1 MKKLLATILALV
13 MALGLCTSAWAAEGV
28 WTGSGTEADPYMITT
43 EAELNKLATD
53 VNSGTVYSGKYF
65 KLGASI
71 TVTDWTPI
79 GQKGSGI
86 NKFAGTF
93 DGNGQTVTIN
103 GIKSDLNPD
112 FGGYAGFFGAVKD
125 ATIKNLTVAGTING
139 SDVAGVVA
147 RLDGA
152 SKVINCINKA
162 NVTGTSK
169 AAGITVKIDG
179 ANVVIDGC
187 TNDGEI
193 KCNTVN
199 GAAGIVV
206 YAQGANFT
214 INGCTNNGEIS
225 GPFVGGVVFN
235 VSDSGSGIVEN
246 CVNNGSVHSTN
257 AGQNIMTAGIVSVN
271 SKGHE
276 LKIVNCSNTGVIEGE
291 NCSAICYSEYTNDA
305 SAPNTNSGKIA
316 ATKSRSISESE
327 ATLDGNCA
335 LNLTVHPYAVLK
347 ISSGSYT
354 GSIENKG
361 SLTVNG
367 GTFSAGRNFYSSG
380 TLVINNGTF
389 ARGVSVQTGT
399 ATIND
404 GDFKTDVS
412 CAGDGKLTING
423 GKFAGEL
430 HASDTSTVNINGGE
444 FTFNTDTNEVIDIR
458 TATAKVTISN
468 GVFAQE
474 NTNRFCPN
482 NKNRLTVTGGTFV
495 SDAMVTALMGE
506 TINAP
511 QATVVDGQNNTMYAV
526 GSAAIAD
533 AANSG
538 KKVTITKGGEIN
550 GVNENVTVTV
560 DADGVKIN
568 GKDAARGEYTVPVT
582 PNPTPEQPPRYYY
595 NSTTTTDTKKD
606 EGKTSPKTF
615 DAGVGIYAVTAVLS
629 VTGMAWTAKKREN

>member
-79 GQKGSGI
+79 GQKGSD

-103 GIKSDLNPD
+103 SIKSGLDPD

-214 INGCTNNGEIS
+214 INGCTNNGKIS

-271 SKGHE
+271 SKGNE
-276 LKIVNCSNTGVIEGE
+276 LTIKDCRNEGKIEGSL
-291 NCSAICYSEYTNDA
+291 CSAISYNEFSNVS
-305 SAPNTNSGKIA
+305 SAPNTNSGEIA

-367 GTFSAGRNFYSSG
+367 GTFDANKNFINHNK
-380 TLVINNGTF
+380 LVINSGTF
-389 ARGVSVQTGT
+389 ERGVRTTEDGET
-399 ATIND
+399 TIN
-404 GDFKTDVS
+404 GGELETDVTTE
-412 CAGDGKLTING
+412 GGKLTIAGGIFGGEVHAKDG
-423 GKFAGEL
+423 GKVE
-430 HASDTSTVNINGGE
+430 IKGGK
-444 FTFNTDTNEVIDIR
+444 FTFNTTTNEVIDIQGD
-458 TATAKVTISN
+458 TSAVTISN
-468 GVFAQE
+468 GEFAQVSAA
-474 NTNRFCPN
+474 RFCPHN
-482 NKNRLTVTGGTFV
+482 ENQLTVTGGIFT
-495 SDAMVTALMGE
+495 SEEMVTKLMGDAV
-506 TINAP
+506 NGP
-511 QATVVDGQNNTMYAV
+511 CATVVDGQNTMYAV
-526 GSAAIAD
+526 GSAAIAS

-538 KKVTITKGGEIN
+538 KKVTVTKGGEITGIN
-550 GVNENVTVTV
+550 ANVKITV
-560 DADGVKIN
+560 ADGVGDVTVN
-568 GKDAARGEYTVPVT
+568 GEKVSSGEYTVPE
-582 PNPTPEQPPRYYY
+582 EQKPSNNYYY
-595 NSTTTTDTKKD
+595 YSPSTTTTDTTK
-606 EGKTSPKTF
+606 GSPKTF
-615 DAGVGIYAVTAVLS
+615 DAGIGVYAVTAVLS

>member
-13 MALGLCTSAWAAEGV
+13 LALGLCSVSWAAGL
-28 WTGSGTEADPYMITT
+28 TT
-43 EAELNKLATD
+43 ETDGVYHIKSGEELLAFAKM
-53 VNSGTVYSGKYF
+53 VNDDSKTFEGEKVVLDNDIDISTQGW
-65 KLGASI
+65 A
-71 TVTDWTPI
+71 PI
-79 GQKGSGI
+79 GERKTGGI
-86 NKFAGTF
+86 KFKGTF
-93 DGNGQTVTIN
+93 DGQNKTITLKITNCTDYGALFEAIEGATVQN
-103 GIKSDLNPD
+103 
-112 FGGYAGFFGAVKD
+112 V
-125 ATIKNLTVAGTING
+125 TVAGTVSG
-139 SDVAGVVA
+139 VSVAGVVGQA
-147 RLDGA
+147 GTG
-152 SKVINCINKA
+152 SKIINCTNKA
-162 NVTGTSK
+162 SVTGSSK
-169 AAGITVKIDG
+169 AAGVVVKIEG
-179 ANVVIDGC
+179 NGVEVIGC
-187 TNDGEI
+187 KNEGSIGGEAP
-193 KCNTVN
+193 N
-199 GAAGIVV
+199 GAAGIVT
-206 YAQGANFT
+206 YAESANF
-214 INGCTNNGEIS
+214 IVKNCTNSGSIS
-225 GPFVGGVVFN
+225 GKGA
-235 VSDSGSGIVEN
+235 SGIVYNVNDPGTGVVES
-246 CVNNGSVHSTN
+246 CVNTGAVKSTSDSN
-257 AGQNIMTAGIVSVN
+257 AAAGIVSVN
-271 SKGHE
+271 LKGSG

-305 SAPNTNSGKIA
+305 SAPNTNSGEIKA
-316 ATKSRSISESE
+316 AVSRTISEST
-327 ATLDGNCA
+327 AV
-335 LNLTVHPYAVLK
+335 LNGDMSIGLTIHPYAAVT
-347 ISSGSYT
+347 INSGNYS
-354 GSIENKG
+354 GSIESKG
-361 SLTVNG
+361 SLTVAG

-423 GKFAGEL
+423 GKFAGEI
-430 HASDTSTVNINGGE
+430 HADGTSAVNINGGE
-444 FTFNTDTNEVIDIR
+444 FAFNTDTNEVIDIK
-458 TATAKVTISN
+458 AGAKVTISN

-474 NTNRFCPN
+474 NTYRFCPN
-482 NKNRLTVTGGTFV
+482 NKDKLTVTGGTFV

-506 TINAP
+506 PINAP

-582 PNPTPEQPPRYYY
+582 PDPTPEQPPRYYY
-595 NSTTTTDTKKD
+595 NSTTTTTKD
-606 EGKTSPKTF
+606 GSKTSPKTF

>member
-13 MALGLCTSAWAAEGV
+13 MALGLCTSAWAEEGD
-28 WTGSGTEADPYMITT
+28 WTGSGTKADPFVITT
-43 EAELNKLATD
+43 ETGLKKLATD
-53 VNSGTVYSGKYF
+53 VNNGTVYSDTYF

-79 GQKGSGI
+79 GQKGSEI

-103 GIKSDLNPD
+103 GIKSDLGSD
-112 FGGYAGFFGAVKD
+112 FGGYAGFFGAVKG
-125 ATIKNLTVAGTING
+125 ATIKNLTVDGTING

-179 ANVVIDGC
+179 ANVVIDDC

-214 INGCTNNGEIS
+214 INGCTNKGNIS

-276 LKIVNCSNTGVIEGE
+276 LKIVNCSNTGEIEGE
-291 NCSAICYSEYTNDA
+291 NCSAICYNEYNTNDA

-354 GSIENKG
+354 GSIESKG
-361 SLTVNG
+361 SLTVDG
-367 GTFSAGRNFYSSG
+367 GTFIAGGNFYSSG

-389 ARGVSVQTGT
+389 ARGVSVQNGT

-423 GKFAGEL
+423 GKFAGEI
-430 HASDTSTVNINGGE
+430 HADGTSAVNINGGE

-474 NTNRFCPN
+474 KADRFCPN
-482 NKNRLTVTGGTFV
+482 NKSGLTVTGGTFV

-506 TINAP
+506 PINAP
-511 QATVVDGQNNTMYAV
+511 QATVVDENKPMIAV

-533 AANSG
+533 AANSD

-560 DADGVKIN
+560 NADGVKIN

-582 PNPTPEQPPRYYY
+582 PDPTPEQPPRYYY
-595 NSTTTTDTKKD
+595 NSTTTTGTKADGTK
-606 EGKTSPKTF
+606 GSPKTF

>member
-1 MKKLLATILALV
+1 MKKLLATILALM
-13 MALGLCTSAWAAEGV
+13 MALGVTTMAWAEED
-28 WTGSGTEADPYMITT
+28 WTGSGTEADPYVITT
-43 EAELNKLATD
+43 EAGLNKLATN
-53 VNSGTVYSGKYF
+53 VNNGELYSGKYF

-79 GQKGSGI
+79 GQKGSET

-103 GIKSDLNPD
+103 GIKSDLD
-112 FGGYAGFFGAVKD
+112 SAFGGYAGFFGAVKD

-179 ANVVIDGC
+179 ANVVIDDC

-214 INGCTNNGEIS
+214 INGCTNNGKIS

-235 VSDSGSGIVEN
+235 VSDSGSGIVKN

-305 SAPNTNSGKIA
+305 SAPNTNSGEIK
-316 ATKSRSISESE
+316 ATVSRTISEST
-327 ATLDGNCA
+327 AV
-335 LNLTVHPYAVLK
+335 LNGDMRIGLTIHPYAAVT
-347 ISSGSYT
+347 INSGNYS
-354 GSIENKG
+354 GSIESKG
-361 SLTVNG
+361 SLTVAG
-367 GTFSAGRNFYSSG
+367 GTFINGGNFYSSG

-423 GKFAGEL
+423 GKFAGEI
-430 HASDTSTVNINGGE
+430 HADGKSTVNINGGE

-474 NTNRFCPN
+474 NANRFCPN
-482 NKNRLTVTGGTFV
+482 NKDRLTVTGGTFV

-511 QATVVDGQNNTMYAV
+511 QATVVDGNKTMIAV
-526 GSAAIAD
+526 GSAAIAS

-538 KKVTITKGGEIN
+538 KKVTVTKGGEITGIN
-550 GVNENVTVTV
+550 ANVKITV
-560 DADGVKIN
+560 ADGVGDVTVN
-568 GKDAARGEYTVPVT
+568 GKKVSSGEYTVPE
-582 PNPTPEQPPRYYY
+582 EQKPSNNYYY
-595 NSTTTTDTKKD
+595 YSPSTTTTDTTK
-606 EGKTSPKTF
+606 GSPKTF
-615 DAGVGIYAVTAVLS
+615 DAGIGVYAVTAVLS
-629 VTGMAWTAKKREN
+629 VTGMAWTAKKRED

>member
-1 MKKLLATILALV
+1 MALALV
-13 MALGLCTSAWAAEGV
+13 MALGVTTLSWADTLTESADGKYHISDAAELKEFATMVNNGNTFEGKTV
-28 WTGSGTEADPYMITT
+28 VLDGDIDLAD
-43 EAELNKLATD
+43 EE
-53 VNSGTVYSGKYF
+53 
-65 KLGASI
+65 
-71 TVTDWTPI
+71 WTPI
-79 GQKGSGI
+79 GNRRDDTKQFKGV
-86 NKFAGTF
+86 F
-93 DGNGQTVTIN
+93 DGQNHTVKKMKITN
-103 GIKSDLNPD
+103 CTDYGALFEAIKGAEVKNVTVE
-112 FGGYAGFFGAVKD
+112 GAV
-125 ATIKNLTVAGTING
+125 AGK
-139 SDVAGVVA
+139 SVAGVVA
-147 RLDGA
+147 QAGA
-152 SKVINCINKA
+152 GSKIINCINKA

-179 ANVVIDGC
+179 ANVVIEGC
-187 TNDGEI
+187 TNYGEI
-193 KCNTVN
+193 KSDTVN

-206 YAQGANFT
+206 YAQGEKFT
-214 INGCTNNGEIS
+214 INGCTNNGKIS

-276 LKIVNCSNTGVIEGE
+276 LKIVNCSNTGVIKGD

-305 SAPNTNSGKIA
+305 SAPNTNSGEIKA
-316 ATKSRSISESE
+316 AVSRTISEST
-327 ATLDGNCA
+327 AV
-335 LNLTVHPYAVLK
+335 LNGDMSIGLTIHPYAAVT
-347 ISSGSYT
+347 INSGNYS
-354 GSIENKG
+354 GSIESKG
-361 SLTVNG
+361 SLTVAG
-367 GTFSAGRNFYSSG
+367 GTFSAGGNFYSSG

-423 GKFAGEL
+423 GKFAGEI
-430 HASDTSTVNINGGE
+430 HADGTSAVNINGGE
-444 FTFNTDTNEVIDIR
+444 FTFKTDTNEVIDIK
-458 TATAKVTISN
+458 AGAKVTISN

-474 NTNRFCPN
+474 NTYRFCPN
-482 NKNRLTVTGGTFV
+482 NKDRLTVTGGTFV

-506 TINAP
+506 PINAP
-511 QATVVDGQNNTMYAV
+511 QATVVDGNKPMIAV

-550 GVNENVTVTV
+550 GVNESVTVTV

-568 GKDAARGEYTVPVT
+568 GKDAARGKYTVPVT
-582 PNPTPEQPPRYYY
+582 PDPTPEQPPRYYY
-595 NSTTTTDTKKD
+595 NSTTTTGTKADGTK
-606 EGKTSPKTF
+606 GSPKTF

>member
-1 MKKLLATILALV
+1 MLATILALM
-13 MALGLCTSAWAAEGV
+13 MALGVTTMAWAEED
-28 WTGSGTEADPYMITT
+28 WTGSGTEADPYVITT
-43 EAELNKLATD
+43 EAGLNKLATN
-53 VNSGTVYSGKYF
+53 VNNGELYSGKYF

-79 GQKGSGI
+79 GQKGSET

-103 GIKSDLNPD
+103 GIKSDLD
-112 FGGYAGFFGAVKD
+112 SAFGGYAGFFGAVKD

-179 ANVVIDGC
+179 ANVVIDDC

-214 INGCTNNGEIS
+214 INGCTNNGKIS

-235 VSDSGSGIVEN
+235 VSDSGSGIVKN

-305 SAPNTNSGKIA
+305 SAPNTNSGEIK
-316 ATKSRSISESE
+316 ATVSRTISEST
-327 ATLDGNCA
+327 AV
-335 LNLTVHPYAVLK
+335 LNGDMRIGLTIHPYAAVT
-347 ISSGSYT
+347 INSGNYS
-354 GSIENKG
+354 GSIESKG
-361 SLTVNG
+361 SLTVAG
-367 GTFSAGRNFYSSG
+367 GTFINGGNFYSSG

-423 GKFAGEL
+423 GKFAGEI
-430 HASDTSTVNINGGE
+430 HADGKSTVNINGGE

-474 NTNRFCPN
+474 NANRFCPN
-482 NKNRLTVTGGTFV
+482 NKDRLTVTGGTFV

-511 QATVVDGQNNTMYAV
+511 QATVVDGNKTMIAV
-526 GSAAIAD
+526 GSAAIAS

-538 KKVTITKGGEIN
+538 KKVTVTKGGEITGIN
-550 GVNENVTVTV
+550 ANVKITV
-560 DADGVKIN
+560 ADGVGDVTVN
-568 GKDAARGEYTVPVT
+568 GKKVSSGEYTVPE
-582 PNPTPEQPPRYYY
+582 EQKPSNNYYY
-595 NSTTTTDTKKD
+595 YSPSTTTTDTTK
-606 EGKTSPKTF
+606 GSPKTF
-615 DAGVGIYAVTAVLS
+615 DAGIGVYAVTAVLS
-629 VTGMAWTAKKREN
+629 VTGMAWVGKKRH

>member
-13 MALGLCTSAWAAEGV
+13 MALSLCTSAWAAEGD
-28 WTGSGTEADPYMITT
+28 WTGSGSKADPYVITT
-43 EAELNKLATD
+43 ETGLNKLAMD

-71 TVTDWTPI
+71 NVTNWTPI
-79 GQKGSGI
+79 GQKGSD

-103 GIKSDLNPD
+103 GIKSDLDPAFD
-112 FGGYAGFFGAVKD
+112 GYAGFFGAVKD

-179 ANVVIDGC
+179 ANVVIDDC

-214 INGCTNNGEIS
+214 INGCTNNGKIS
-225 GPFVGGVVFN
+225 GPFAGGVVFN
-235 VSDSGSGIVEN
+235 VSDSGSGIVKN

-305 SAPNTNSGKIA
+305 SAPNTNSGEIK
-316 ATKSRSISESE
+316 ATVSRTISEST
-327 ATLDGNCA
+327 AV
-335 LNLTVHPYAVLK
+335 LNGDMSIGLTIHPYAAVT
-347 ISSGSYT
+347 INSGNYS
-354 GSIENKG
+354 GSIESKG
-361 SLTVNG
+361 SLTVAG
-367 GTFSAGRNFYSSG
+367 GTFSNGGNFYSSG

-423 GKFAGEL
+423 GKFAGEI
-430 HASDTSTVNINGGE
+430 HADGTSAVNINGGE
-444 FTFNTDTNEVIDIR
+444 FTFNTDTNEVIDIK
-458 TATAKVTISN
+458 AGAKVTISN

-474 NTNRFCPN
+474 NTYRFCPN
-482 NKNRLTVTGGTFV
+482 NKDRLTVTGGTFV

-511 QATVVDGQNNTMYAV
+511 QATVVDGNKTMIAV
-526 GSAAIAD
+526 GSAAIAS

-538 KKVTITKGGEIN
+538 KKVTVTKGGEITGIN
-550 GVNENVTVTV
+550 ANVKITV
-560 DADGVKIN
+560 ADGVGDVTVN
-568 GKDAARGEYTVPVT
+568 GKKVSSGEYTVPE
-582 PNPTPEQPPRYYY
+582 EQKPSNNYYY
-595 NSTTTTDTKKD
+595 YSPSTTTTDTTK
-606 EGKTSPKTF
+606 GSPKTF
-615 DAGVGIYAVTAVLS
+615 DAGIGIYAVTAVLS